1 MDKFLEI
8 YEEILHIIANFTV
21 HTLELIGVLI
31 VILGTLKV
39 LTRSFKQI
47 RGKSSGQQNMVIALG
62 RTLGLALQFK
72 MGAEIVNTVIVRSLQ
87 ELLILG
93 IVIVLRAILA
103 VLIHWEITTEEKE
116 EKAHQIALENSQRFD
131 ETFTVKSDDEK

>member
-47 RGKSSGQQNMVIALG
+47 RGKSSGRQNMVIALG

-87 ELLILG
+87 ELLIVAKKKKN
-93 IVIVLRAILA
+93 I
-103 VLIHWEITTEEKE
+103 
-116 EKAHQIALENSQRFD
+116 
-131 ETFTVKSDDEK
+131 